1 MKRLKKGLVVVS
13 LGCLMPL
20 LLGSIAGSAVAVP
33 PHRHCMLT
41 PQGYVEVAPGVVE
54 HAPHETAF
62 HEFHKHVHVGKPP
75 TTIIAIF
82 NLNEEC
88 P

>member
-20 LLGSIAGSAVAVP
+20 LLGSIAGPAVAVP
-33 PHRHCMLT
+33 AHRHCMLT

-54 HAPHETAF
+54 HAPHDTAF
-62 HEFHKHVHVGKPP
+62 HQFHSNVHVGSPP
-75 TTIIAIF
+75 TTIIPK
-82 NLNEEC
+82 LLTEEC